1 MNDASQQ
8 MYREMSDL
16 IRQGQAEEAVTR
28 LRTWLESKPED
39 EIGLSLLGSALMRC
53 KKPDDAL
60 QVFKLAVK
68 FNPRS
73 FAAHGDL
80 AFARMKAGN
89 TVPAVQSFEKAV
101 DLNPDFYQGWCF
113 LGKLQFANGDIET
126 AKESF
131 AKAEKCDPFAD
142 EFPRIQ
148 AAMSASKFA
157 EAEKI
162 ARTILSR
169 QPGYPKAAYALA
181 HLATKVGAHE
191 EAAKILEKSIEIYP
205 CDVNLRAALVQSLE
219 ETGHYERSI
228 SEAEHIALL
237 DPDSFTPWLII
248 GRAHGNCGNYD
259 ESLAAYDKALI
270 LAPGNKKETGNIE
283 LVRGHILKILGRYN
297 DGISAYRASIE
308 LVEHNGAGWW
318 GLADMKT
325 HHFSDDDTATMQRLA
340 EDADVKPEQRTQ
352 AAFALGK
359 ALEDGGQYV
368 DAFAWYR
375 KANDLRTGI
384 KFDPAANREGI
395 DTLIS
400 TFTPPLLD
408 TGNPTDLDGPT
419 PIFITGL
426 PRSGSTLVEQ
436 ILASHSKIE
445 GTMELV
451 NLPNI
456 VRLITIDGGKH
467 KLPYPSS
474 LSKFD
479 AQELAAYGQAYI
491 DSTAVYRKDKPF
503 FIDKLPTN
511 FDKIGLIHLILPQAI
526 IIDARRHPLD
536 CGLSCFKQ
544 HFAGGHHFSYSLE
557 NIGHYFNDYLRLMDH
572 WDVVLPEKIKCI
584 QYEEMI
590 SNTEGT
596 IRKLLE
602 HCGVPFED
610 SCLRFFENKRAV
622 RTASSEQVRQPIYS
636 KSVRYW
642 KNFETELQ
650 PLIRTL
656 GPDTLA
662 RFENP

>member
-1 MNDASQQ
+1 MNDASHQ

-16 IRQGQAEEAVTR
+16 IRKGQAENAVTR
-28 LRTWLESKPED
+28 LRAWLEANPED
-39 EIGLSLLGSALMRC
+39 EVGLSLLGSALMRC
-53 KKPDDAL
+53 KKTDDAL
-60 QVFKLAVK
+60 DVFNLAVK
-68 FNPRS
+68 FNPKS

-80 AFARMKAGN
+80 AFAQMKAGN
-89 TVPAVQSFEKAV
+89 TTPAVQSFEKAIS
-101 DLNPDFYQGWCF
+101 LNPGFYQGWCF
-113 LGKLQFANGDIET
+113 LGKLRYENHEIDA

-131 AKAEKCDPFAD
+131 EKSESCDPFAGD
-142 EFPRIQ
+142 FRKIQ

-181 HLATKVGAHE
+181 HLATTVGAHE
-191 EAAKILEKSIEIYP
+191 EAIKILEKSIEIYP
-205 CDVNLRAALVQSLE
+205 CDVNLRAALVRSLE
-219 ETGHYERSI
+219 ETGHYERST
-228 SEAEHIALL
+228 SEAEIIALL
-237 DPDSFTPWLII
+237 DPDAFTPWLII
-248 GRAHGNCGNYD
+248 GRAHGNCGNYE
-259 ESLAAYDKALI
+259 ESLAAFDKALE
-270 LAPGNKKETGNIE
+270 LASADRKEMGNIQ
-283 LVRGHILKILGRYN
+283 LLRGHALKILGKYEKS
-297 DGISAYRASIE
+297 IHAYRTSIE
-308 LVEHNGAGWW
+308 LVDNNGAGWW

-325 HHFSDDDTATMQRLA
+325 HHFSDEDIATMQGLA
-340 EDADVKPEQRTQ
+340 EDKEVKPELRTQ

-359 ALEDGGQYV
+359 ALEDGGHYA

-375 KANDLRTGI
+375 KANDLRTDI
-384 KFDPAANREGI
+384 SFDPAINCEGI
-395 DTLIS
+395 DKLIS
-400 TFTPPLLD
+400 TFSVSLLD
-408 TGNPTDLDGPT
+408 AAISTDAAGPT
-419 PIFITGL
+419 PIFIVGL

-436 ILASHSKIE
+436 ILASHSQIE

-467 KLPYPSS
+467 NLPYPTS
-474 LSKFD
+474 LTKFEKD
-479 AQELAAYGQAYI
+479 ELLAYGQAYMN
-491 DSTAVYRKDKPF
+491 STAVYRTGKPF

-511 FDKIGLIHLILPQAI
+511 FDKIGLIHMILPQAI

-544 HFAGGHHFSYSLE
+544 HFASGHHFSYSLE
-557 NIGHYFNDYLRLMDH
+557 NIGHYYNDYLRLMDH
-572 WDVVLPEKIKCI
+572 WNAVLPQKVQCV
-584 QYEEMI
+584 QYEEMV
-590 SNTEGT
+590 SNTEET
-596 IRKLLE
+596 IRQLLE
-602 HCGVPFED
+602 HCDVPFED

-636 KSVRYW
+636 SSVHYW

-662 RFENP
+662 RFENL

>member
-297 DGISAYRASIE
+297 DGISAYRASMAP
-308 LVEHNGAGWW
+308 VGGAW
-318 GLADMKT
+318 
-325 HHFSDDDTATMQRLA
+325 
-340 EDADVKPEQRTQ
+340 
-352 AAFALGK
+352 
-359 ALEDGGQYV
+359 
-368 DAFAWYR
+368 
-375 KANDLRTGI
+375 
-384 KFDPAANREGI
+384 
-395 DTLIS
+395 
-400 TFTPPLLD
+400 
-408 TGNPTDLDGPT
+408 
-419 PIFITGL
+419 PI
-426 PRSGSTLVEQ
+426 
-436 ILASHSKIE
+436 
-445 GTMELV
+445 
-451 NLPNI
+451 
-456 VRLITIDGGKH
+456 
-467 KLPYPSS
+467 
-474 LSKFD
+474 
-479 AQELAAYGQAYI
+479 
-491 DSTAVYRKDKPF
+491 
-503 FIDKLPTN
+503 
-511 FDKIGLIHLILPQAI
+511 
-526 IIDARRHPLD
+526 
-536 CGLSCFKQ
+536 
-544 HFAGGHHFSYSLE
+544 
-557 NIGHYFNDYLRLMDH
+557 
-572 WDVVLPEKIKCI
+572 
-584 QYEEMI
+584 
-590 SNTEGT
+590 
-596 IRKLLE
+596 
-602 HCGVPFED
+602 
-610 SCLRFFENKRAV
+610 
-622 RTASSEQVRQPIYS
+622 
-636 KSVRYW
+636 
-642 KNFETELQ
+642 
-650 PLIRTL
+650 
-656 GPDTLA
+656 
-662 RFENP
+662 